1 MMRLLS
7 MRAIASF
14 ALAFSAALVGDAS
27 IVRADGL
34 VDRGEYLATIMDC
47 AGCHTG
53 GVLAGKPDPARHLS
67 GSEVGFQLPGL
78 GVFYP
83 PNLTPDVET
92 GLGRW
97 SKDEI
102 LEAVRHGLRPDGR
115 ELAPIMPWRS
125 YGALNDEDAAALVAY
140 LKSLPPISFKAPGPF
155 GESETPTGP
164 YLTVVVPE

>member
-67 GSEVGFQLPGL
+67 GSEVGFQLP
-78 GVFYP
+78 
-83 PNLTPDVET
+83 T
-92 GLGRW
+92 
-97 SKDEI
+97 
-102 LEAVRHGLRPDGR
+102 R
-115 ELAPIMPWRS
+115 ELQAHKFHTIPSPLCNSPVR
-125 YGALNDEDAAALVAY
+125 
-140 LKSLPPISFKAPGPF
+140 K
-155 GESETPTGP
+155 
-164 YLTVVVPE
+164 

>member
-1 MMRLLS
+1 MIRIVS
-7 MRAIASF
+7 MRTVASLAMVFAASLAGNASF
-14 ALAFSAALVGDAS
+14 ASS
-27 IVRADGL
+27 DGL

-47 AGCHTG
+47 TGCHTG

-92 GLGRW
+92 GLGSW

-125 YGALNDEDAAALVAY
+125 YGALNDEDAAALAAY